1 MNLRAL
7 IPSDLRLPL
16 IAALAGL
23 LALLELARPGWIPPW
38 MALFGIAVAALVLTY
53 WQRPAVPAAAET
65 TAAVPVPP
73 PDLNGLS
80 AMSQRLAV
88 SAESIQQISARQA
101 RSAGEQAELIQRTSA
116 LLGDFLVLSERIQE
130 QGRALTQMARQAAEE
145 SESGSLVLHQAIE
158 GIDAIRQRVS
168 TIAGTI
174 TTLAQFARRIDDIIT
189 SVGEIATQSNLLALN
204 ASIEAARAG
213 VHGRGFAVVAEEVRS
228 LSRQS
233 SQASQQVR
241 AILEEIQAA
250 MQQAIHAAEE
260 GLTQVDA
267 GLNLTR
273 QADAVVGALAANVA
287 NANAAVTQVYDV
299 IRSQVDGLEQMTIGI
314 ERMERII
321 QAEQENSRAVESA
334 SAELTALAAQ
344 LNRTVGSSSSG

>member
-7 IPSDLRLPL
+7 IPSDARLPL
-16 IAALAGL
+16 TAALAGL
-23 LALLELARPGWIPPW
+23 LALLELIRPGWIPPW
-38 MALFGIAVAALVLTY
+38 MALFGVAVVALALTY
-53 WQRPAVPAAAET
+53 WQRPVIPAVSEATP
-65 TAAVPVPP
+65 AVPVPP
-73 PDLNGLS
+73 PDPNALG
-80 AMSQRLAV
+80 AVSQRLAV
-88 SAESIQQISARQA
+88 SAESIQQISARQT
-101 RSAGEQAELIQRTSA
+101 RSADEQAELIRRTST
-116 LLGDFLVLSERIQE
+116 LLGDFLELSERIQE
-130 QGRALTQMARQAAEE
+130 QGRALTQMARQAAEG
-145 SESGSLVLHQAIE
+145 SASGSQVLHQAIE

-168 TIAGTI
+168 AIAATI

-233 SQASQQVR
+233 TQASQQVR
-241 AILEEIQAA
+241 AILEEIQSA
-250 MQQAIHAAEE
+250 MQQAIRATEE

-267 GLNLTR
+267 GLTLTR
-273 QADAVVGALAANVA
+273 QADAVVGTLAANVA
-287 NANAAVTQVYDV
+287 GANAAVTQVYEV

-321 QAEQENSRAVESA
+321 QSEQENNRAVESA
-334 SAELTALAAQ
+334 SGELTALAAQ
-344 LNRTVGSSSSG
+344 LNRTVGSSS